1 MNRLPEI
8 EAMYAMMNDQ
18 GRDFFFGM
26 ARQLLR
32 SFPGESARGSPATAE
47 KGGDVQ
53 LVNDKP
59 DCRIYHFPLSGI
71 GKPVHRKK
79 ADLG

>member
-8 EAMYAMMNDQ
+8 EAMYAMMSDA
-18 GRDFFFGM
+18 GRDYLFGM

-32 SFPGESARGSPATAE
+32 SFPGEGAG
-47 KGGDVQ
+47 Q
-53 LVNDKP
+53 LHAAAQEP
-59 DCRIYHFPLSGI
+59 DEIQLLDHKSNCAVYQFPLVGVR
-71 GKPVHRKK
+71 KPIHRKK